1 MLPSPRSPL
10 MQSLALALVALF
22 LTASQVDARAGRG
35 GGFGSRGSRT
45 WSAPPPTT
53 TAPNQAAPIQR
64 STTQPGATVNRNLQ
78 QPASQAARPGFFSTR
93 GGLLGGLFG
102 AGLFGMLLGYGL
114 FGGLGGFGAILGL
127 LLQVALI
134 VILARLAFR
143 YFQRRTQ
150 PAYAG
155 VPAAG
160 GVGPDVSPRD
170 AASAAASGRGG
181 VARGRDELKVSQAD
195 LDTFERLLSE
205 VQTAYGR
212 EDVAALRGLT
222 TPEAVAWLSEELAEN
237 AGRGVVNQVS
247 DVKLLQGDVAESW
260 GEGETEYATVAMR
273 FAARDWTVERSSGR
287 VVEGDPERPTEA
299 TEVWT
304 FRRPRGGDWLLS
316 AIQRA

>member
-1 MLPSPRSPL
+1 
-10 MQSLALALVALF
+10 MQSLALAVVALF

-64 STTQPGATVNRNLQ
+64 STTQPGAAVNRNLQ
-78 QPASQAARPGFFSTR
+78 QPAGQAARPGFFSTR

-143 YFQRRTQ
+143 FFQRRAQ

-160 GVGPDVSPRD
+160 GAAPEPLRRD
-170 AASAAASGRGG
+170 AAPPGAASSRGGTSGRG
-181 VARGRDELKVSQAD
+181 ATAPGRDELKVSQAD

-205 VQTAYGR
+205 VQMAYGR
-212 EDVAALRGLT
+212 EDVAALRGLA

-237 AGRGVVNQVS
+237 AGRGVVNQVA

-260 GEGETEYATVAMR
+260 REGEAAYATVAMR
-273 FAARDWTVERSSGR
+273 FATRDWTIERSSGR

-299 TEVWT
+299 TEIWT
-304 FRRPRGGDWLLS
+304 FRRGRGGPWLLS

>member
-1 MLPSPRSPL
+1 MMPSPRSPL
-10 MQSLALALVALF
+10 MQSLALAVVALF

-64 STTQPGATVNRNLQ
+64 STAQPGTAVNRNLQ
-78 QPASQAARPGFFSTR
+78 QPMGQAARPGFFSTR

-143 YFQRRTQ
+143 FFQRRAQ

-160 GVGPDVSPRD
+160 GAAPDPLRRD
-170 AASAAASGRGG
+170 AAPAAATGG
-181 VARGRDELKVSQAD
+181 GTVRGRDEIKVSQAD
-195 LDTFERLLSE
+195 LDTFERLLGE

-212 EDVAALRGLT
+212 EDVAALRSVA
-222 TPEAVAWLSEELAEN
+222 TPEAVAWLSEDLAEN
-237 AGRGVVNQVS
+237 AGRGVVNQVA

-260 GEGETEYATVAMR
+260 REGETEYATVAMR
-273 FAARDWTVERSSGR
+273 FEMRDWTVERSSGR

-299 TEVWT
+299 TEIWT
-304 FRRPRGGDWLLS
+304 FRRHRGGPWLLS
-316 AIQRA
+316 AVQRA